1 MAGHLWVWVS
11 LSITKLVSTKVEI
24 VYPTTFFEVHS
35 IGLVLLGGQLQK
47 INNLEVDR
55 MSLNNTKLETPKI
68 EEMKLTQLG
77 DHGQMPCFSV
87 AVLVTDSA
95 VD

>member
-1 MAGHLWVWVS
+1 MAGNLWVWVS

-55 MSLNNTKLETPKI
+55 MSLNNTKLETPKNRGN
-68 EEMKLTQLG
+68 ETNTAWGSRPNALLFCG
-77 DHGQMPCFSV
+77 CPRD
-87 AVLVTDSA
+87 
-95 VD
+95 